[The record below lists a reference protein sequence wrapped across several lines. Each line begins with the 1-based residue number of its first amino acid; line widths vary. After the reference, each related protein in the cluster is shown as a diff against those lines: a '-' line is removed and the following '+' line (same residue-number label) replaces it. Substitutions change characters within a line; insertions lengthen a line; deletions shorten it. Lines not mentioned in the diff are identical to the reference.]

1 MPAIRTSSCPPS
13 RWVRPPAEVEPA
25 AGRALL
31 ARAWALKDAC
41 YASWSSEPQRAVQ
54 AASELADMATHP
66 PASADPAQRDE
77 LQALAAWTGGISLV
91 TQGRMAEAL
100 ARFEQAAA
108 LFTGLDMPGHAAQTQ
123 VPRIMALS
131 MLGRH
136 REAAD
141 CAERTQQAF
150 LAQGDL
156 ASASKVSLN
165 LGSLHL
171 RHDAYADAAR
181 HYRAAAV
188 LFSRAGDRE
197 HSVMA
202 DIGLGDALAALGDM
216 DEADRVYTRARSRA
230 GAHGLSVL
238 EAVVDESQALLALA
252 RGRYGDALAGFE
264 RSRAG
269 YERLAMPQ
277 HLAIAEK
284 QLADAYLELRLLPEA
299 LALYEPALAQFEV
312 LDMPDDKAWTLAQA
326 GRAHALLGQ
335 TQAANARFVAAAALF
350 ARQGS
355 GAGQA
360 AVALA
365 RAELALAR
373 QADPATALALATEAA
388 QGYAAS
394 GLADGAARA
403 SVARAQALLRAGDT
417 VQAEEAFG
425 ATLAEARAAQRLS
438 VQVRCLTG
446 LGQAASAQGRTD
458 AARAA
463 FEAAVS
469 LFEDQRQALPGDE
482 IRSAFLADHLLPYRE
497 LLRSALAAHDLQ
509 PGPSAASAVLVQLE
523 RVRSRVLGER
533 LEEPSAP
540 ADAEAGADADDP
552 IYSLRGRVSWLTR
565 RAQGL
570 ELDDSLLS
578 PALEEELRQSERALL
593 ERVRR
598 ARLVRRPGIDAAGL
612 EPGLDL
618 PALCGALGPG
628 EALLEYGVLDDELF
642 ACVVTAEGVVLQRR
656 VASWQAALQALR
668 SVRFQIEALS
678 HGAQA
683 MAGHLAS
690 LTARCQ
696 TRLQQL
702 HGLVWQPLLPLL
714 GGCRRVL
721 IVAPAQLGAL
731 PFAALHD
738 GQAPLAERHE
748 LAFAPSARTALH
760 GLGRRVDA
768 PRPALVMAESSQ
780 LMHAAAEA
788 RRVAALFPQAEL
800 CVDEQAT
807 LEHWRAQAP
816 GAGLIHLACHA
827 RFRSDN
833 PAFSALHLRN
843 GALTVEMVERMTL
856 RPALVVLSGCETG
869 LVDGAGGDEQVG
881 LVRAFLVAGAAR
893 VVASLWPVDDEVT
906 GHFMA
911 GFHVALSRGMAPAE
925 ALGLAQVA
933 LMRQHPHPFHWAA
946 FTLQGGW

>member
-1 MPAIRTSSCPPS
+1 M
-13 RWVRPPAEVEPA
+13 EA
-25 AGRALL
+25 ASGRAVL

-41 YASWSSEPQRAVQ
+41 YAAWSSEPQRAVQ
-54 AASELADMATHP
+54 AAQELAEL
-66 PASADPAQRDE
+66 ASGQAAQADAAQRTE
-77 LQALAAWTGGISLV
+77 LDALAAWTGGIALV

-100 ARFEQAAA
+100 TRFEEAGE
-108 LFTGLDMPGHAAQTQ
+108 LFAGLDMPGNAAQTQ

-136 REAAD
+136 LEAAD
-141 CAERTQQAF
+141 CAERTHQAF

-156 ASASKVSLN
+156 LSASKVSLN

-181 HYRAAAV
+181 HYRSAAV

-216 DEADRVYTRARSRA
+216 DEADRIYARARSRA
-230 GAHGLSVL
+230 GAHGLAVL

-252 RGRYGDALAGFE
+252 RGRYGAALAGFE

-284 QLADAYLELRLLPEA
+284 QLADAYLELRLLPES
-299 LALYEPALAQFEV
+299 LALYDPAMQQFEA
-312 LDMPDDKAWTLAQA
+312 LDMPDDTAWALVQA

-335 TQAANARFVAAAALF
+335 SQAATARFLAAAQLF
-350 ARQGS
+350 SAQGS
-355 GAGQA
+355 AAGQA
-360 AVALA
+360 TVALA

-373 QADPATALALATEAA
+373 PAGSADALDLATEAA

-403 SVARAQALLRAGDT
+403 SVARAQALLARGDAA
-417 VQAEEAFG
+417 QAEQLFG

-446 LGQAASAQGRTD
+446 LGQAAAVQGKAT
-458 AARAA
+458 AARSA
-463 FEAAVS
+463 FEAAIT

-497 LLRSALAAHDLQ
+497 LLRAALDAHDAQ
-509 PGPSAASAVLVQLE
+509 PGPANAQAVLVEME

-533 LEEPSAP
+533 LSEPATGP
-540 ADAEAGADADDP
+540 DALADEQID
-552 IYSLRGRVSWLTR
+552 SLRSRVSWLTR

-570 ELDDSLLS
+570 EHDDSPLS
-578 PALEEELRQSERALL
+578 PALEEELRRSERELL

-598 ARLVRRPGIDAAGL
+598 ARLTRRPGQDPTGADQPLDVDAL
-612 EPGLDL
+612 RD
-618 PALCGALGPG
+618 ALGA
-628 EALLEYGVLDDELF
+628 EECLLEYGVIDDELF
-642 ACVVTAEGVVLQRR
+642 ACVVRREGVVLQRR
-656 VASWQAALQALR
+656 LAAWPAVLQALR
-668 SVRFQIEALS
+668 SARFQIETLS
-678 HGAQA
+678 HGAEA
-683 MAGHLAS
+683 MASHLPS

-696 TRLQQL
+696 ARMAQL

-714 GGCRRVL
+714 QGCGRILV
-721 IVAPAQLGAL
+721 VAPAQLGAL

-738 GQAPLAERHE
+738 GQGPLAERHE

-760 GLGRRVDA
+760 GLARRVEA
-768 PRPALVMAESSQ
+768 PRPALVMAESSH
-780 LMHAAAEA
+780 LAHAAGEA
-788 RRVAALFPQAEL
+788 CRVAALFDDAAL
-800 CVDEQAT
+800 CIDENAT
-807 LEHWRAQAP
+807 LERLRELAP

-833 PAFSALHLRN
+833 PAFSALHLN
-843 GALTVEMVERMTL
+843 DGALTVEMIEQMSL

-893 VVASLWPVDDEVT
+893 VVASLWPVDDAVT
-906 GHFMA
+906 GQFMA
-911 GFHVALSRGMAPAE
+911 GFHVALSRGMTPAQ
-925 ALGLAQVA
+925 ALRLAQVA

>member
-1 MPAIRTSSCPPS
+1 M
-13 RWVRPPAEVEPA
+13 EA
-25 AGRALL
+25 ASGRALL

-41 YASWSSEPQRAVQ
+41 YASWSSEPQLAVQ
-54 AASELADMATHP
+54 AAQALADLAQDH
-66 PASADPAQRDE
+66 AAQADPAQQTE
-77 LQALAAWTGGISLV
+77 LRALTAWTGGIALV

-100 ARFEQAAA
+100 SRFEQAGE
-108 LFTGLDMPGHAAQTQ
+108 LFAGLDMPGNAAQTQ

-136 REAAD
+136 PEAAE

-156 ASASKVSLN
+156 LSASKVSLN

-202 DIGLGDALAALGDM
+202 DIGLGDALAALGEM
-216 DEADRVYTRARSRA
+216 DEADRIYARARSRA
-230 GAHGLSVL
+230 GAHGLAVL

-252 RGRYGDALAGFE
+252 RGRYGAALAGFE

-299 LALYEPALAQFEV
+299 LALYEPALEQFEA
-312 LDMPDDKAWTLAQA
+312 LDMPDDKAWALAQA
-326 GRAHALLGQ
+326 GRARALLGQ
-335 TQAANARFVAAAALF
+335 TQAANICFLTAASLF
-350 ARQGS
+350 AAQGS

-373 QADPATALALATEAA
+373 QADPAQALSLATEAA

-403 SVARAQALLRAGDT
+403 SVARAQALLARGDAA
-417 VQAEEAFG
+417 QAETLFG

-446 LGQAASAQGRTD
+446 LGQAAAAQGKSA
-458 AARAA
+458 AARGA
-463 FEAAVS
+463 FEAAIS

-497 LLRSALAAHDLQ
+497 LLRAALDAHDAE
-509 PGPSAASAVLVQLE
+509 PGEAAAGAVLQQLE

-533 LEEPSAP
+533 L
-540 ADAEAGADADDP
+540 ADAGPGPQTRGDEQID
-552 IYSLRGRVSWLTR
+552 SLRTRVSWLTR

-570 ELDDSLLS
+570 EHDDSLLS
-578 PALEEELRQSERALL
+578 PALEEELRRSERELL

-598 ARLVRRPGIDAAGL
+598 ARLTGRPGQDPTGL
-612 EPGLDL
+612 EQELDL
-618 PALCGALGPG
+618 AALRGALGAG
-628 EALLEYGVLDDELF
+628 EALLEYGVIDDELF
-642 ACVVTAEGVVLQRR
+642 ACVVSRDGIVLQRR
-656 VASWQAALQALR
+656 LAAWPAVLQALR
-668 SVRFQIEALS
+668 SARFQIETLS
-678 HGAQA
+678 HGAEA
-683 MAGHLAS
+683 ITGHLDS
-690 LTARCQ
+690 LVARCQ
-696 TRLQQL
+696 ARMAQL
-702 HGLVWQPLLPLL
+702 HRLVWQPLMPLL
-714 GGCRRVL
+714 AGSRRILV
-721 IVAPAQLGAL
+721 VAPAQLGAL

-760 GLGRRVDA
+760 GLGRRVEA
-768 PRPALVMAESSQ
+768 PRPALVMAESTQ

-788 RRVAALFPQAEL
+788 CRVAALFPQACL
-800 CVDEQAT
+800 CVDESAT
-807 LEHWRAQAP
+807 LDRWRELAPQA
-816 GAGLIHLACHA
+816 GMIHLACHA

-833 PAFSALHLRN
+833 PAFSALHLSD
-843 GALTVEMVERMTL
+843 GALTVEMIEQMAL

-893 VVASLWPVDDEVT
+893 VVASLWPVDDAVT
-906 GHFMA
+906 GQFMA

-925 ALGLAQVA
+925 ALRLAQVA